1 MPKTSAGSRRAFVG
15 WAVGAYLVTLGLMLV
30 LSLRRT
36 SGALVY
42 AIDDPAIHL
51 SIAQNLI
58 HHGTWGVVPGEFQS
72 ASSSPLWTLAVA
84 ATSVVLP
91 FAPALG
97 PLLLNVVASIAL
109 LVLLASHQRVLQ
121 PSRHRPADA
130 VAVVALVVVIL
141 FLPALTMLGM
151 EHIAHTVLIVWAVVC
166 FARRAVGDTG
176 GRAWLPY
183 LLVALATLTRFETL
197 FVVAGLVAAEL
208 AIVLPG
214 WRPAG
219 REDVTLGS
227 QVRRAAGIAVAAVAP
242 FVGFVL
248 VNLAMGQGA
257 LPNSVLAKGQGVS
270 GLGEAFALDELH
282 KRLTGDPLLAALAAL
297 TLALLLVG
305 WRQGRRSTYGLVVL
319 LVATVAHVALAQI
332 GWYERYQAY
341 LITLAVFVL
350 LDVAAELVPA
360 QRRAPT
366 PHTPLVAGLLLSA
379 LLLSG
384 TKIDLAR
391 QVPLAVADTYGQR
404 YQAARFLERF
414 YEGRPIATSE
424 LGYISLLHE
433 GPITDVL
440 GLGDFEVL
448 EERRR
453 TGQRPSA
460 AYWEQLA
467 RDRGFEVAV
476 VYPATMLYDVPESWI
491 LAGSWKLDREVVTA
505 WDPELDF
512 YATSPEA
519 LAPLQAQLEA
529 FASELPPGVTT
540 TINELAPLRAEALAA
555 EESPPD

>member
-1 MPKTSAGSRRAFVG
+1 VPKTSAGSRRAFVG
-15 WAVGAYLVTLGLMLV
+15 WAVGAYLVTLGLLLV
-30 LSLRRT
+30 LALRRS
-36 SGALVY
+36 SGTLVY

-84 ATSVVLP
+84 ATSVLLP
-91 FAPALG
+91 FAPELG
-97 PLLLNVVASIAL
+97 PLLLNVVASI
-109 LVLLASHQRVLQ
+109 VLLMLLGAHQRVLQ

-151 EHIAHTVLIVWAVVC
+151 EHIAHTAMIVWAVVC
-166 FARRAVGDTG
+166 FGRRAAGETA
-176 GRAWLPY
+176 GRRWLPY

-219 REDVTLGS
+219 RDGVTLGG
-227 QVRRAAGIAVAAVAP
+227 QVRRAAGIAAAAIVP
-242 FVGFVL
+242 FVGFVAL
-248 VNLAMGQGA
+248 NVAMGQGL
-257 LPNSVLAKGQGVS
+257 LPNSVLSKGPAVS
-270 GLGEAFALDELH
+270 GLADTFSPEELQH
-282 KRLTGDPLLAALAAL
+282 RLADDPLLAALAAL

-319 LVATVAHVALAQI
+319 FVATVAHVLLAQV

-350 LDVAAELVPA
+350 LDVAAEIVPA
-360 QRRAPT
+360 ERRAPT
-366 PHTPLVAGLLLSA
+366 PHTPLVAGLVLSA

-384 TKIDLAR
+384 TKINLAR

-414 YEGRPIATSE
+414 YDGAPIATSE
-424 LGYISLLHE
+424 LGYISLLHD
-433 GPITDVL
+433 GPVTDVL
-440 GLGDFEVL
+440 GLGDYAVL

-453 TGQRPSA
+453 NGQEPSP
-460 AYWEQLA
+460 AYWAQLA
-467 RDRGFEVAV
+467 DERGFDVVV
-476 VYPATMLYDVPESWI
+476 VYPGTMLYQVPDAWI
-491 LAGSWKLDREVVTA
+491 LAGSWKLDRDTVTA

-529 FASELPPGVTT
+529 FAPELPPGVTT
-540 TINELAPLRAEALAA
+540 SINELAPLRAEALAA
-555 EESPPD
+555 EAAAGD